1 MCWCFVSDKQ
11 ENVGYLKLLQSAI
24 QQKHECTAMYRESI
38 HVHEKLGDATVWEGN
53 VEVFELQGHR
63 EGDKCYAWMHH
74 ENGTTGTVL
83 NSKNVRLITVL
94 GKRPVDSPEVAVR
107 AAIFY
112 DVQPV
117 SVVNNTYMNGSKRL
131 G

>member
-1 MCWCFVSDKQ
+1 M
-11 ENVGYLKLLQSAI
+11 
-24 QQKHECTAMYRESI
+24 
-38 HVHEKLGDATVWEGN
+38 HEKLGDATVWEGN
-53 VEVFELQGHR
+53 VEVFELQGHP
-63 EGDKCYAWMHH
+63 EADKCYAWMHR
-74 ENGTTGTVL
+74 ESGATGNVL
-83 NSKNVRLITVL
+83 NSENVRLITVL

-117 SVVNNTYMNGSKRL
+117 PVHNNGYSKVSKKT

>member
-1 MCWCFVSDKQ
+1 
-11 ENVGYLKLLQSAI
+11 
-24 QQKHECTAMYRESI
+24 
-38 HVHEKLGDATVWEGN
+38 
-53 VEVFELQGHR
+53 VFELQGHL
-63 EGDKCYAWMHH
+63 EADKCYAWMHH